1 MDGMTGAGDAPGRPG
16 GPDARRSVDRLGPAA
31 LERIATGRTG
41 ASVAAFFDLDR
52 TIIAGSSSLLMSRTF
67 FREGLLGS
75 TMVVRSVYARLVYQ
89 LVGADHDRME
99 RLRTTAMEV
108 TRGWDAAEVRR
119 LARETLEEVVVPLV
133 HAEALELIAR
143 HRSRGHD
150 VWIVSSSGEEVV
162 GPIAEHL
169 GVHDVIAS
177 RSGIDADGRY
187 DGTVEFYAYG
197 AAKAEAIRDIARVR
211 GYDLGACSAYS
222 DSVTDLPMLSVV
234 GHAVAVNP
242 DRELRAAALALGW
255 ETREFRSPVRPRD
268 RLPGVPAPST
278 PVLVG
283 AAAALVAGAVLWR
296 AWRGSPSEGR
306 ARS

>member
-1 MDGMTGAGDAPGRPG
+1 MDGTT
-16 GPDARRSVDRLGPAA
+16 RSASDGSPVDRLSPTA
-31 LERIATGRTG
+31 LEGIADGRTG
-41 ASVAAFFDLDR
+41 ATAAAFFDLDK

-75 TMVVRSVYARLVYQ
+75 TMVVRSAYAQLVYH
-89 LVGADHDRME
+89 LVGADHERME

-133 HAEALELIAR
+133 HAEALELIAA
-143 HRSRGHD
+143 HRARGHD

-162 GPIAEHL
+162 APIAEHL
-169 GVHDVIAS
+169 GIRDVIAS

-197 AAKAEAIRDIARVR
+197 AAKAEAMRDIARVR
-211 GYDLGACSAYS
+211 GYDLDACSAYS

-242 DRELRAAALALGW
+242 DRELRAAAASHGW
-255 ETREFRSPVRPRD
+255 EVREFRSPVRLRD
-268 RLPGVPAPST
+268 RLPAVPAPSA
-278 PVLVG
+278 PVVVG
-283 AAAALVAGAVLWR
+283 AAAVLVAGAVLWR
-296 AWRGSPSEGR
+296 TWRGAPEGGS
-306 ARS
+306 AQV